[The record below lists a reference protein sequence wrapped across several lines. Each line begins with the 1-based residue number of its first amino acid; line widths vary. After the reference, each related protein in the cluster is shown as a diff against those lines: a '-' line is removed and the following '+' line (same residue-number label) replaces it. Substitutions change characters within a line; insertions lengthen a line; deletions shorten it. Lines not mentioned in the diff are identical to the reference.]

1 MSIFLFGK
9 KKRER
14 KMEVRDLMYKNIE
27 NMVQK
32 FSLFNL
38 AQTNS
43 PNIFDIEKLILRLYN
58 SGNYYNLAY
67 LNNILQISQK
77 KFYNNLTTNSEAM
90 NTLERNRMANED
102 TAVDVW
108 KELRRIKLIN
118 EFVNHNDLM
127 QMYNNLKPAK
137 TDYNYEK
144 YMDEKLFSM
153 YNEYYIN
160 DFTQQIND
168 IKDFTNITHG
178 VYRKSYF
185 DDKYK
190 SFFELISSFAL
201 ENPIRD
207 FSQKGIINILGNK
220 YLRQKSLEI
229 LAPYT
234 SYVEEYLYKALVR
247 YMAKDYN
254 ITQIL
259 SLMLNYHITITRYND
274 LQKSIQEEQ
283 EQENKK
289 REMEQE
295 RKRIL
300 SGDTES
306 NRIEYLTSIKNECE
320 KKLELMK
327 LDLASVKNGADFE
340 KYLYNIFEKIGYNV
354 TNTKGS
360 GDKGADLILSRNN
373 VKHVVQ
379 AKFYSGTVGFDAIKE
394 AHTGK
399 DIYKAIKAAVVTNST
414 FTKQAIETATTLNV
428 ILIDGNKLQWLVD
441 AVAQGKYIDIFM

>member
-168 IKDFTNITHG
+168 IKDFS
-178 VYRKSYF
+178 R
-185 DDKYK
+185 
-190 SFFELISSFAL
+190 
-201 ENPIRD
+201 
-207 FSQKGIINILGNK
+207 II
-220 YLRQKSLEI
+220 
-229 LAPYT
+229 
-234 SYVEEYLYKALVR
+234 
-247 YMAKDYN
+247 
-254 ITQIL
+254 
-259 SLMLNYHITITRYND
+259 
-274 LQKSIQEEQ
+274 
-283 EQENKK
+283 
-289 REMEQE
+289 
-295 RKRIL
+295 
-300 SGDTES
+300 
-306 NRIEYLTSIKNECE
+306 
-320 KKLELMK
+320 
-327 LDLASVKNGADFE
+327 
-340 KYLYNIFEKIGYNV
+340 
-354 TNTKGS
+354 
-360 GDKGADLILSRNN
+360 
-373 VKHVVQ
+373 
-379 AKFYSGTVGFDAIKE
+379 
-394 AHTGK
+394 
-399 DIYKAIKAAVVTNST
+399 
-414 FTKQAIETATTLNV
+414 
-428 ILIDGNKLQWLVD
+428 
-441 AVAQGKYIDIFM
+441 